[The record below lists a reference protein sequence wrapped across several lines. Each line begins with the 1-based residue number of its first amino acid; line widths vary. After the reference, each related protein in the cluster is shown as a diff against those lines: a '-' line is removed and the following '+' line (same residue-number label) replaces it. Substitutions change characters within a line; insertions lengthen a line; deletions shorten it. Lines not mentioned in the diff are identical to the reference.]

1 MQLLTC
7 ALIIFN
13 LLLLYMVW
21 TLSSVNVEKFSG
33 ERQQKINKGL
43 NSILAC
49 NIDKTCPDRQNKD
62 KDIIITFQDFKRVLH
77 WPNFNVLLFVK
88 LLKKRED
95 KKSDLTEAEINAI
108 VMEGKFE
115 DSFKEPASDSTPT
128 PKPTPTSKS
137 TPATPTPSTPQKK

>member
-1 MQLLTC
+1 MLY
-7 ALIIFN
+7 IIWSVTN
-13 LLLLYMVW
+13 
-21 TLSSVNVEKFSG
+21 VNVEKFAG

-49 NIDKTCPDRQNKD
+49 NIDKTCADRQNKD
-62 KDIIITFQDFKRVLH
+62 KSIIITFQDFKRVLG

-95 KKSDLTEAEINAI
+95 KKSELTEAEINAL

-115 DSFKEPASDSTPT
+115 DSFKEQATQATPD
-128 PKPTPTSKS
+128 
-137 TPATPTPSTPQKK
+137 TPATKSTQTK